1 MGRRELL
8 ALGVGWA
15 FVASNSGLISF
26 ALPLIASEWA
36 LKGTQIGLL
45 LNLYLLGMLI
55 GGFALGKLADA
66 LGRKPA
72 AVTSLT
78 LLAIGTAAC
87 ALAPNWVSMGLMR
100 LLAGVGATGY
110 MVVASTL
117 LSELSPTE
125 VRGRNVAILE
135 SFWAYGW
142 LLASLLGLVI
152 APSKGW
158 RPIFLAGVA
167 PLAAIPLLKI
177 VPESSMFLEEAAKP
191 EKPPISSL
199 FRGEYLRRTLMLWI
213 HWFVIVMAYWGV
225 FLWFPKVLVAQRGLT
240 LVKSLQWSFLITL
253 AQIPGY
259 WSGAWVIERLGRRLS
274 LSLYMGLAGLGA
286 LLYWFATTP
295 NQALAGAIVLSF
307 FNLGAWGIT
316 YAYTPELYPTSL
328 RGLGSG
334 AANSFGRLGG
344 ILGPYLVG
352 AILDATGSY
361 SLAFLTFG
369 VAQLISAGV
378 VAGLGVETAGRSLE
392 EVSPGG

>member
-1 MGRRELL
+1 
-8 ALGVGWA
+8 
-15 FVASNSGLISF
+15 
-26 ALPLIASEWA
+26 
-36 LKGTQIGLL
+36 
-45 LNLYLLGMLI
+45 
-55 GGFALGKLADA
+55 
-66 LGRKPA
+66 
-72 AVTSLT
+72 
-78 LLAIGTAAC
+78 
-87 ALAPNWVSMGLMR
+87 
-100 LLAGVGATGY
+100 
-110 MVVASTL
+110 
-117 LSELSPTE
+117 
-125 VRGRNVAILE
+125 
-135 SFWAYGW
+135 
-142 LLASLLGLVI
+142 
-152 APSKGW
+152 KGW

-191 EKPPISSL
+191 EKPPISNL
-199 FRGEYLRRTLMLWI
+199 FRGEYLRRTLMLWV

-225 FLWFPKVLVAQRGLT
+225 FLWFPKILVAQRGLT

-259 WSGAWVIERLGRRLS
+259 WSGAWVIERLGRKAS
-274 LSLYMGLAGLGA
+274 LSLYMGMAGLGA
-286 LLYWFATTP
+286 LLYWFASTP
-295 NQALAGAIVLSF
+295 TQALAGAVVLSF

-369 VAQLISAGV
+369 AAQLLSASV
-378 VAGLGVETAGRSLE
+378 VAALGVETAGRPLE

>member
-72 AVTSLT
+72 AVISLT

-87 ALAPNWVSMGLMR
+87 ALAPNWITMGLMR

-117 LSELSPTE
+117 LSELSPTD

-142 LLASLLGLVI
+142 LLASLLGLII

-167 PLAAIPLLKI
+167 PLAAIPLLEI
-177 VPESSMFLEEAAKP
+177 VPESSRFLEEAAKP

-213 HWFVIVMAYWGV
+213 HWFIIVMAYWGV

-295 NQALAGAIVLSF
+295 DQALAGAIVLSF